1 MRALL
6 DHYSPTGSWIVR
18 SDDALPREFVV
29 AGRKVTLSSSDSFAV
44 YFPNGNPDRLV
55 DQMNTAVHEVY
66 HLISTRLGYQLLVDA
81 KAPDLVRAEGVYT
94 GGAPLLVEFSAMYP
108 AREMATSF
116 PTDAVTHG
124 YAVYV
129 SPSDDAR
136 GTQLDGVVGLLEEWT
151 AYLHGSRTVLDF
163 WPWVRDVAPRTRELY
178 TIYRARFHGMWVE
191 YAEFKLFILH
201 YLVHA
206 RAAAGG
212 LSRAHRERVVS
223 SRICRDRRC
232 VDCAPRGRHHT
243 RARDRLVHGGA
254 NRGEHELPGR
264 ASVSGGAARPCNRAI
279 PACARRAARSMSA
292 HAFAGA
298 SGTSLCASS
307 AASAL
312 VLLRKSAST
321 SLNSAPTSSARF
333 ESHSQIKKMIALP
346 SAPYVASYRSK

>member
-206 RAAAGG
+206 RAQRPEVY
-212 LSRAHRERVVS
+212 RALIENASFRRAFVATDDAWTALLADATTPEPAIVSFTAERIVANTNFQVEPAYPAVQ
-223 SRICRDRRC
+223 RVLATEPYQR
-232 VDCAPRGRHHT
+232 ALAELRGR
-243 RARDRLVHGGA
+243 
-254 NRGEHELPGR
+254 
-264 ASVSGGAARPCNRAI
+264 
-279 PACARRAARSMSA
+279 
-292 HAFAGA
+292 
-298 SGTSLCASS
+298 
-307 AASAL
+307 
-312 VLLRKSAST
+312 
-321 SLNSAPTSSARF
+321 
-333 ESHSQIKKMIALP
+333 
-346 SAPYVASYRSK
+346 